1 MSDRR
6 EAAAHS
12 NELTVAS
19 QSVQHRASC
28 LTVWGFLCLRV
39 PPCEAVS
46 LS

>member
-28 LTVWGFLCLRV
+28 LTVWGFCV
-39 PPCEAVS
+39 
-46 LS
+46 